1 MTTHPSL
8 NKVEL
13 AMNRQSETLSA
24 LAMVLSWAMMI
35 GLWVVVV
42 VTVQFKLILGRYA
55 FWNCFGQ
62 RVISLHAC

>member
-1 MTTHPSL
+1 
-8 NKVEL
+8 
-13 AMNRQSETLSA
+13 
-24 LAMVLSWAMMI
+24 MVLSWVMMI

-42 VTVQFKLILGRYA
+42 VVVVVTVQFKFILGRYA